1 MLTPAVS
8 TAASARLFP
17 ACTSSRSFGR
27 NRPQTVQYS
36 PNARR
41 FASCKFTFGIFEG
54 SNLSKSRRRTASAPA
69 TNVTDIPL
77 IQSEEDLTH
86 ALTQNNV
93 IVVDWMA
100 KWCRKC
106 IYLKPKIQKMMEE
119 EFPDLPIVYI
129 DVNAV
134 PGKLV
139 YGNGIKKMPTIALYK
154 NQAKVAEH
162 IAAEGSKDA
171 VSKIR
176 DMIQS
181 NLHSSEIPQE
191 AAG

>member
-1 MLTPAVS
+1 
-8 TAASARLFP
+8 
-17 ACTSSRSFGR
+17 
-27 NRPQTVQYS
+27 
-36 PNARR
+36 
-41 FASCKFTFGIFEG
+41 
-54 SNLSKSRRRTASAPA
+54 
-69 TNVTDIPL
+69 
-77 IQSEEDLTH
+77 
-86 ALTQNNV
+86 
-93 IVVDWMA
+93 
-100 KWCRKC
+100 
-106 IYLKPKIQKMMEE
+106 MMEE